1 MRFADQKLLDAG
13 RCIGLVHLL
22 LRFQVVAEEFDEFW
36 DEGIGNLIA
45 EHVDKLNAGSF
56 NNREI
61 INRLTL
67 LNLQLR
73 DDKLLNVA
81 FE

>member
-1 MRFADQKLLDAG
+1 M
-13 RCIGLVHLL
+13 L

-45 EHVDKLNAGSF
+45 EHVDKLDAGSF

-67 LNLQLR
+67 LNLQFR

>member
-1 MRFADQKLLDAG
+1 M
-13 RCIGLVHLL
+13 L

-45 EHVDKLNAGSF
+45 EHVDKLDAGSL
-56 NNREI
+56 NNGEI